1 MTTKIGFMRPLKYNT
16 TEFHT
21 GTTKVY
27 LFSWIEPAE
36 WTTWTSWD
44 ACRDDRL
51 PSYGITNTDTRYLT
65 TYQGSSCYNR
75 RTRYCQNQVSTGLKY
90 SRFGGLNQCYYN
102 YISNSDGINDHQ
114 DRTCPGLPSSPS
126 KILRYY

>member
-1 MTTKIGFMRPLKYNT
+1 MDTPKIDFLYK
-16 TEFHT
+16 
-21 GTTKVY
+21 
-27 LFSWIEPAE
+27 EPAE

-44 ACRDDRL
+44 TCRDDRL

-90 SRFGGLNQCYYN
+90 ARFGGLNQCYYN
-102 YISNSDGINDHQ
+102 YISNSNGIDDHQ
-114 DRTCPGLPSSPS
+114 DRTCPGLPAAPS
-126 KILRYY
+126 KLCNCILIQIQGEMRGNISQSNH